1 MIEVVQEKA
10 PDRARVAGW
19 IGQLYSA
26 HGHEMDRGGLL
37 GRADEMIRANR
48 ICFLRRDGAEIGYAA
63 MHDMGDHMFIRHFVI
78 DRSLRREGIGS
89 AAFEALRQA
98 CFPGRQV
105 RLGASHEM
113 EGPRT
118 FWEAQGFQ
126 VMGYSMRR
134 MEEAA

>member
-1 MIEVVQEKA
+1 
-10 PDRARVAGW
+10 
-19 IGQLYSA
+19 
-26 HGHEMDRGGLL
+26 MDEAGLL

-78 DRSLRREGIGS
+78 DRSLRRAGIGS
-89 AAFEALRQA
+89 AAFQALRQT

-105 RLGASHEM
+105 RLDASHEM